1 VTFVLSLVVR
11 GGNMTRIGRK
21 VIIAG
26 VAALALAGC
35 SSTVTKTVKVT
46 QSPAGAPSAAAGA
59 PSAAA
64 DAPSAAPQTLTCH
77 SQADPEGIYWQSSV
91 TVQQV
96 IGYVLAA
103 MTLDAGNIASGNLSS
118 NDSKILDNAGGA
130 LREVGGQETTA
141 LSNDTY
147 TFGSD
152 EEAYNPSGGPTDP
165 SYTQRL
171 IDDEQALVKDCPGA
185 KAVAA
190 KMENG

>member
-1 VTFVLSLVVR
+1 MRRIFAVLL
-11 GGNMTRIGRK
+11 GG
-21 VIIAG
+21 V
-26 VAALALAGC
+26 LLAGC
-35 SSTVTKTVKVT
+35 GSTVTTTVRVT
-46 QSPAGAPSAAAGA
+46 QSPAGSPSAAAGS

-64 DAPSAAPQTLTCH
+64 GSPSAAAGSPSAAPLTCQ

-118 NDSKILDNAGGA
+118 NDAKILDNAGGA
-130 LREVGGQETTA
+130 LREIGGQETTA

-152 EEAYNPSGGPTDP
+152 EESYNPSGGPTDT

-171 IDDEQALVKDCPGA
+171 IDDEQALVKDCRGA

-190 KMENG
+190 KIENG

>member
-1 VTFVLSLVVR
+1 MR
-11 GGNMTRIGRK
+11 YIA
-21 VIIAG
+21 VIAL
-26 VAALALAGC
+26 ALALAGC

-46 QSPAGAPSAAAGA
+46 QSPAGAPSAAVGA
-59 PSAAA
+59 PSVTVG
-64 DAPSAAPQTLTCH
+64 APSDAPQTLTCH

-91 TVQQV
+91 TVKRV
-96 IGYVLAA
+96 IGYVLAT
-103 MTLDAGNIASGNLSS
+103 MTLDAGNITSGNLSS

-152 EEAYNPSGGPTDP
+152 EQAYNPSGGPTDP

-185 KAVAA
+185 KAVAVN
-190 KMENG
+190 MENG

>member
-1 VTFVLSLVVR
+1 MFAASLVVR
-11 GGNMTRIGRK
+11 EGNMTGIESK
-21 VIIAG
+21 VVIAG
-26 VAALALAGC
+26 VVALALAGC
-35 SSTVTKTVKVT
+35 GSTVTTTVRVT

-59 PSAAA
+59 PSAA
-64 DAPSAAPQTLTCH
+64 PQTLTCK

-96 IGYVLAA
+96 IGYVLAT

-118 NDSKILDNAGGA
+118 DDSKILDNAGGA

-152 EEAYNPSGGPTDP
+152 EQAYNPSGGPTDP

-190 KMENG
+190 KMEKG